1 MSRRLDIELTSTRD
15 DGTWTWR
22 AAGAKVPKGVLV
34 ATLLPNESKI
44 GDVLK
49 IEADFDI
56 DGITVLAV
64 ISQRDKSQKAT
75 LLQLIDDKPFV
86 GVTEKLAKKSRDD
99 KPRRGNK
106 GPRTDRPDRE
116 PREPRSDRPAREPR
130 EPRADRPV
138 REPRAPRPDR
148 KSFPAPPD
156 MPKRPI
162 AKRLKPKRI
171 HRAAVLESLPVEQRA
186 VAERALDGGLGA
198 VREAIKKQNAQLKKD
213 GKAEVKADGLLSM
226 ASDILPKLRVA
237 EWLDKAEAAKSEIE
251 LLDLRDLRAVVVGS
265 DDPMVVR
272 DETTRVL
279 AAELKTA
286 LKMRQDKEMSNWIDD
301 MKAAVELSR
310 VVRALKLSGEPPKA
324 GVLFPVE
331 LGALI
336 AKAATDSLAS
346 DGGADRWIAVLE
358 ALAFSPIR
366 AQVKPAA
373 MPVATTDAL
382 RETVKRLAPLLPQI
396 ATLFGIEVVAG
407 TQAPRPLRPARPAR
421 QIRPARAKK
430 EVKVVIPPAPVATVA
445 TVADAEPVE
454 IVAVAEPVE
463 VVAVAEPVEIVAV
476 AEPVEVVAVAE
487 PEMIASE
494 PEAPSSP
501 EQA

>member
-56 DGITVLAV
+56 DGITVLSV
-64 ISQRDKSQKAT
+64 ITQRDKSQKAT
-75 LLQLIDDKPFV
+75 LLQMIDDKPFV

-99 KPRRGNK
+99 KPRRGK
-106 GPRTDRPDRE
+106 QGPRTDRPD
-116 PREPRSDRPAREPR
+116 REPR

-138 REPRAPRPDR
+138 REPRADRPVREPRVPREPRADR
-148 KSFPAPPD
+148 KSFPPTPEV
-156 MPKRPI
+156 PKRPI
-162 AKRLKPKRI
+162 AKRLKPKRV
-171 HRAAVLESLPVEQRA
+171 HRSAVLASLPVEQRA
-186 VAERALDGGLGA
+186 VAERALAGGLAA
-198 VREAIKKQNAQLKKD
+198 VRDAIKKQNAELRKE
-213 GKAEVKADGLLSM
+213 GKPEVKADGLVSM

-237 EWLDKAEAAKSEIE
+237 EWLDKAEAAKLDIE
-251 LLDLRDLRAVVVGS
+251 LLDLRDLRAVVAGS

-279 AAELKTA
+279 AGELKIA
-286 LKMRQDKEMSNWIDD
+286 LKVHQEKEMNQWIDD
-301 MKAAVELSR
+301 MKSAVEVSR

-324 GVLFPVE
+324 GVLFPAE
-331 LGALI
+331 LGGQI

-346 DGGADRWIAVLE
+346 DAGADRWIAVLE

-373 MPVATTDAL
+373 APVATTDTL

-396 ATLFGIEVVAG
+396 AALFGIEVAPG
-407 TQAPRPLRPARPAR
+407 AQAPRPLRPPRQAR
-421 QIRPARAKK
+421 QVRAPRVKK
-430 EVKVVIPPAPVATVA
+430 EIKLVIPPAPVAPVVA
-445 TVADAEPVE
+445 DVPVVADAPVVADVPVVADAPVE
-454 IVAVAEPVE
+454 PT
-463 VVAVAEPVEIVAV
+463 
-476 AEPVEVVAVAE
+476 
-487 PEMIASE
+487 SQS
-494 PEAPSSP
+494 PSLS

>member
-56 DGITVLAV
+56 DGITVLSV
-64 ISQRDKSQKAT
+64 ITQRDQSQKAT
-75 LLQLIDDKPFV
+75 LLQMIDDKPFV

-99 KPRRGNK
+99 KPRRGK
-106 GPRTDRPDRE
+106 QGPRTDRPD
-116 PREPRSDRPAREPR
+116 REPR

-138 REPRAPRPDR
+138 REPRADRPVREPRVPREPRADR
-148 KSFPAPPD
+148 KSFPPTPEV
-156 MPKRPI
+156 PKRPI
-162 AKRLKPKRI
+162 AKRLKPKRV
-171 HRAAVLESLPVEQRA
+171 HRSAVLASLPVEQRA
-186 VAERALDGGLGA
+186 VAERALAGGLAA
-198 VREAIKKQNAQLKKD
+198 VRDAIKKQNAELRKE
-213 GKAEVKADGLLSM
+213 GKPEVKADGLVSM

-237 EWLDKAEAAKSEIE
+237 EWLDKAEAAKLDIE
-251 LLDLRDLRAVVVGS
+251 LLDLRDLRAVVAGS

-279 AAELKTA
+279 AGELKIA
-286 LKMRQDKEMSNWIDD
+286 LKVHQEKEMNQWIDD
-301 MKAAVELSR
+301 MKSAVEVSR

-324 GVLFPVE
+324 GVLFPAE
-331 LGALI
+331 LGGQI

-346 DGGADRWIAVLE
+346 DAGADRWIAVLE

-373 MPVATTDAL
+373 APVATTDTL

-396 ATLFGIEVVAG
+396 AALFGIEVAPG
-407 TQAPRPLRPARPAR
+407 AQAPRPLRPPRQAR
-421 QIRPARAKK
+421 QVRAPRVKK
-430 EVKVVIPPAPVATVA
+430 EIKLVIPPAPVAQV
-445 TVADAEPVE
+445 VADAPVE
-454 IVAVAEPVE
+454 PT
-463 VVAVAEPVEIVAV
+463 
-476 AEPVEVVAVAE
+476 
-487 PEMIASE
+487 SQS
-494 PEAPSSP
+494 PSLS

>member
-56 DGITVLAV
+56 DGITVLSV
-64 ISQRDKSQKAT
+64 ITQRDKSQKAT
-75 LLQLIDDKPFV
+75 LLQMIDDKPFV

-99 KPRRGNK
+99 KPRRGK
-106 GPRTDRPDRE
+106 QGPRTDRPD
-116 PREPRSDRPAREPR
+116 REPR

-138 REPRAPRPDR
+138 REPRADRPVREPRVPREPRADR
-148 KSFPAPPD
+148 KSFPPTPEV
-156 MPKRPI
+156 PKRPI
-162 AKRLKPKRI
+162 AKRLKPKRV
-171 HRAAVLESLPVEQRA
+171 HRSAVLASLPVEQRA
-186 VAERALDGGLGA
+186 VAERALAGGLAA
-198 VREAIKKQNAQLKKD
+198 VRDAIKKQNAELRKE
-213 GKAEVKADGLLSM
+213 GKPEVKADGLVSM

-237 EWLDKAEAAKSEIE
+237 EWLDKAEAAKLEIE
-251 LLDLRDLRAVVVGS
+251 LLDLRDLRAVVAGS

-279 AAELKTA
+279 AGELKIA
-286 LKMRQDKEMSNWIDD
+286 LKVHQEKEMNQWIDD
-301 MKAAVELSR
+301 MKSAVEVSR

-324 GVLFPVE
+324 GVLFPAE
-331 LGALI
+331 LGGQI

-346 DGGADRWIAVLE
+346 DAGADRWIAVLE

-373 MPVATTDAL
+373 APVATTDTL

-396 ATLFGIEVVAG
+396 AALFGIEVAPG
-407 TQAPRPLRPARPAR
+407 AQAPRPLRPPRQAR
-421 QIRPARAKK
+421 QVRAPRVKK
-430 EVKVVIPPAPVATVA
+430 EIKLVIPPAPVAQVIADAPVVA
-445 TVADAEPVE
+445 AAQVVADAPVE
-454 IVAVAEPVE
+454 PT
-463 VVAVAEPVEIVAV
+463 
-476 AEPVEVVAVAE
+476 
-487 PEMIASE
+487 SQS
-494 PEAPSSP
+494 PSLSD
-501 EQA
+501 QA

>member
-56 DGITVLAV
+56 DGITVLSV
-64 ISQRDKSQKAT
+64 ITQRDKSQKAT
-75 LLQLIDDKPFV
+75 LLQMIDDKPFV

-99 KPRRGNK
+99 KPRRGK
-106 GPRTDRPDRE
+106 QGPRTDRPD
-116 PREPRSDRPAREPR
+116 R

-138 REPRAPRPDR
+138 REPRVPREPRADR
-148 KSFPAPPD
+148 KSFPPTPEV
-156 MPKRPI
+156 PKRPI
-162 AKRLKPKRI
+162 AKRLKPKRA
-171 HRAAVLESLPVEQRA
+171 HRSAVLASLPVEQRA
-186 VAERALDGGLGA
+186 VAERALAGGLAA
-198 VREAIKKQNAQLKKD
+198 VRDAIKKQNAELRKE
-213 GKAEVKADGLLSM
+213 GKPEVKADGLVSM

-237 EWLDKAEAAKSEIE
+237 EWLDKAEAAKLDIE
-251 LLDLRDLRAVVVGS
+251 LLDLRDLRAVVAGS

-279 AAELKTA
+279 AGELKIA
-286 LKMRQDKEMSNWIDD
+286 LKVHQEKEMNQWIDD
-301 MKAAVELSR
+301 MKSAVEVSR

-324 GVLFPVE
+324 GVLFPAE
-331 LGALI
+331 LGGQI

-346 DGGADRWIAVLE
+346 DAGADRWIAVLE

-373 MPVATTDAL
+373 APVATTDSL

-396 ATLFGIEVVAG
+396 AALFGIEVAPG
-407 TQAPRPLRPARPAR
+407 AQAPRPLRPPRQAR
-421 QIRPARAKK
+421 QVRAPRVKK
-430 EVKVVIPPAPVATVA
+430 EIKLVIPPAPVAQV
-445 TVADAEPVE
+445 VADTP
-454 IVAVAEPVE
+454 
-463 VVAVAEPVEIVAV
+463 VVADTQVELT
-476 AEPVEVVAVAE
+476 
-487 PEMIASE
+487 SQS
-494 PEAPSSP
+494 PSLS

>member
-22 AAGAKVPKGVLV
+22 AAGAKVPKGVVV
-34 ATLLPNESKI
+34 ATLLPNQSKI

-56 DGITVLAV
+56 DGITVLSV
-64 ISQRDKSQKAT
+64 VTQRDKSQKAT

-99 KPRRGNK
+99 KPRRGK
-106 GPRTDRPDRE
+106 QGPRTDRPDRE
-116 PREPRSDRPAREPR
+116 PREPR
-130 EPRADRPV
+130 EPRADRPN

-148 KSFPAPPD
+148 KSFPPAPEV
-156 MPKRPI
+156 PKRPI
-162 AKRLKPKRI
+162 AKRLKPKRV
-171 HRAAVLESLPVEQRA
+171 HRTAVLESLPVEQRG
-186 VAERALDGGLGA
+186 VAERALAGGLAA
-198 VREAIKKQNAQLKKD
+198 VREAIKSQNAQLKKD
-213 GKAEVKADGLLSM
+213 GKAEVKADGLISM

-237 EWLDKAEAAKSEIE
+237 EWLDKAEAAKADLD

-272 DETTRVL
+272 DETTRAL
-279 AAELKTA
+279 ATELKAA
-286 LKMRQDKEMSNWIDD
+286 LKSRQEKEMSNWIDD
-301 MKAAVELSR
+301 MKSAVEVSR

-331 LGALI
+331 LGAQI
-336 AKAATDSLAS
+336 AKAATESLAS
-346 DGGADRWIAVLE
+346 DAGADRWIAVLE

-373 MPVATTDAL
+373 APVAATDAL
-382 RETVKRLAPLLPQI
+382 RETVKRLSPLLPQI
-396 ATLFGIEVVAG
+396 AALFGIDVVAG
-407 TQAPRPLRPARPAR
+407 VQAPKPLRPPRQAR
-421 QIRPARAKK
+421 QVRKPREKK
-430 EVKVVIPPAPVATVA
+430 EPKLTIPPAPKSVVETPVAQEVVVTAV
-445 TVADAEPVE
+445 TETPVVE
-454 IVAVAEPVE
+454 TAVAVAPVVEVQVAESPVE
-463 VVAVAEPVEIVAV
+463 A
-476 AEPVEVVAVAE
+476 
-487 PEMIASE
+487 
-494 PEAPSSP
+494 EAPSSS

>member
-56 DGITVLAV
+56 DGITVLSV
-64 ISQRDKSQKAT
+64 ITQRDKSQKAT
-75 LLQLIDDKPFV
+75 LLQMIDDKPFV

-99 KPRRGNK
+99 KPRRGK
-106 GPRTDRPDRE
+106 QGPRTDRPD
-116 PREPRSDRPAREPR
+116 REPR

-138 REPRAPRPDR
+138 REPRADRPVREPRVPREPRADR
-148 KSFPAPPD
+148 KSFPPTPEV
-156 MPKRPI
+156 PKRPI
-162 AKRLKPKRI
+162 AKRLKPKRV
-171 HRAAVLESLPVEQRA
+171 HRSAVLASLPVEQRA
-186 VAERALDGGLGA
+186 VAERALAGGLAA
-198 VREAIKKQNAQLKKD
+198 VRDAIKKQNAELRKE
-213 GKAEVKADGLLSM
+213 GKPEVKADGLVSM

-237 EWLDKAEAAKSEIE
+237 EWLDKAEAAKLDIE
-251 LLDLRDLRAVVVGS
+251 LLDLRDLRAVVAGS

-279 AAELKTA
+279 AGELKIA
-286 LKMRQDKEMSNWIDD
+286 LKVHQEKEMNQWIDD
-301 MKAAVELSR
+301 MKSAVEVSR

-324 GVLFPVE
+324 GVLFPAE
-331 LGALI
+331 LGGQI

-346 DGGADRWIAVLE
+346 DAGADRWIAVLE

-373 MPVATTDAL
+373 APVATTDTL

-396 ATLFGIEVVAG
+396 AALFGIEVAPG
-407 TQAPRPLRPARPAR
+407 AQAPRPLRPPRQAR
-421 QIRPARAKK
+421 QVRAPRVKK
-430 EVKVVIPPAPVATVA
+430 EIKLVIPPAPVAPV
-445 TVADAEPVE
+445 VADAQVVAETPVVADAPVE
-454 IVAVAEPVE
+454 PT
-463 VVAVAEPVEIVAV
+463 
-476 AEPVEVVAVAE
+476 
-487 PEMIASE
+487 SQS
-494 PEAPSSP
+494 PSLS

>member
-56 DGITVLAV
+56 DGITVLSV
-64 ISQRDKSQKAT
+64 ITQRDKSQKAT
-75 LLQLIDDKPFV
+75 LLQMIDDKPFV

-99 KPRRGNK
+99 KPRRGK
-106 GPRTDRPDRE
+106 QGPRTDRPD
-116 PREPRSDRPAREPR
+116 R

-138 REPRAPRPDR
+138 REPREPRVPREPRADR
-148 KSFPAPPD
+148 KSFPPTPEV
-156 MPKRPI
+156 PKRPI
-162 AKRLKPKRI
+162 AKRLKPKRA
-171 HRAAVLESLPVEQRA
+171 HRSAVLASLPVEQRA
-186 VAERALDGGLGA
+186 VAERALAGGLAA
-198 VREAIKKQNAQLKKD
+198 VRDAIKKQNAELRKE
-213 GKAEVKADGLLSM
+213 GKPEVKADGLVSM

-237 EWLDKAEAAKSEIE
+237 EWLDKAEAAKLDIE
-251 LLDLRDLRAVVVGS
+251 LLDLRDLRAVVAGS

-279 AAELKTA
+279 AGELKIA
-286 LKMRQDKEMSNWIDD
+286 LKVHQEKEMNQWIDD
-301 MKAAVELSR
+301 MKSAVEVSR

-324 GVLFPVE
+324 GVLFPAE
-331 LGALI
+331 LGGQI

-346 DGGADRWIAVLE
+346 DAGADRWIAVLE

-373 MPVATTDAL
+373 APVATTDSL

-396 ATLFGIEVVAG
+396 AALFGIEVAPG
-407 TQAPRPLRPARPAR
+407 AQAPRPLRPPRQAR
-421 QIRPARAKK
+421 QVRAPRVKK
-430 EVKVVIPPAPVATVA
+430 EIKLVIPPAPVAQVVA
-445 TVADAEPVE
+445 DTPVVADAQVEPT
-454 IVAVAEPVE
+454 
-463 VVAVAEPVEIVAV
+463 
-476 AEPVEVVAVAE
+476 
-487 PEMIASE
+487 SQS
-494 PEAPSSP
+494 PSLS